1 LAAAAGVAN
10 VGTHTARFTLLGVLA
25 VSSSLFA
32 VPFAAV
38 DGGRRLGH
46 VAQLFLGSMLICF
59 PALQV
64 FRTCFALRR
73 EHGIAGGRRVLLV
86 GSWKPASLLVVGPL
100 CWYTDAMTECVRT
113 SDRDFDPPPRRG
125 HGCLFYG
132 GITAIVLLLVAGIGG
147 YLAVTGMLDHA
158 AAMVLEYPETSP
170 MPIGRSAMPM
180 DEYRE
185 LEQRVRAFGAD
196 RAAGRTPAPLELD
209 SDDLNALIAYHPSW
223 QALRD
228 WVHLEL
234 EGDRVRADVALPTDL
249 ILADLPGMAK
259 VAGRYLNGTA
269 TIHIALTDGVL
280 WARLIDLD
288 IRGKQPSEQF
298 LTSLRARNLLAEQQN
313 GSEIADARGAIES
326 LTVADGV
333 LRIVGKPR

>member
-1 LAAAAGVAN
+1 
-10 VGTHTARFTLLGVLA
+10 
-25 VSSSLFA
+25 
-32 VPFAAV
+32 
-38 DGGRRLGH
+38 
-46 VAQLFLGSMLICF
+46 
-59 PALQV
+59 
-64 FRTCFALRR
+64 
-73 EHGIAGGRRVLLV
+73 
-86 GSWKPASLLVVGPL
+86 
-100 CWYTDAMTECVRT
+100 MTEYDCT

-125 HGCLFYG
+125 RGCLFYG
-132 GITAIVLLLVAGIGG
+132 SITAIVLLLVAGIGG
-147 YLAVTGMLDHA
+147 YFAVTKLLDYA
-158 AAMVLEYPETSP
+158 ADMVLEYTETTP
-170 MPIGRSAMPM
+170 MPIERSAMPM

-185 LEQRVRAFGAD
+185 LEQRVQSFGAD

-228 WVHLEL
+228 WVHLAL
-234 EGDRVRADVALPTDL
+234 EGDRVRAEVALPTDL
-249 ILADLPGMAK
+249 FLADMPGMAK

-269 TIHIALTDGVL
+269 TIHIALSDGVL

-313 GSEIADARGAIES
+313 ESEIAEVRGAIES

-333 LRIVGKPR
+333 LRIVAKPR